1 MLSGQKDRGIAESW
15 PSSACRCGWGSG
27 RARPYNLDVRI
38 PDIVTPPIAWQP
50 EAAERFGIRKV
61 ELEILQQRHEAWI
74 YVRNFPSHR
83 STTQWWKFQLAINGL
98 APELRCTLHVD
109 RVRPLS
115 ILVI

>member
-1 MLSGQKDRGIAESW
+1 VLPGQKDRGIAESW
-15 PSSACRCGWGSG
+15 PSSVCRCGLGSG

-61 ELEILQQRHEAWI
+61 ELEILQQRHKAWI

-83 STTQWWKFQLAINGL
+83 STTQWWKF
-98 APELRCTLHVD
+98 
-109 RVRPLS
+109 
-115 ILVI
+115 

>member
-1 MLSGQKDRGIAESW
+1 VLPGPKGPRDRRELAVQRL
-15 PSSACRCGWGSG
+15 PVRMGSG

-74 YVRNFPSHR
+74 YVRNFQSHR
-83 STTQWWKFQLAINGL
+83 STTQWWKF
-98 APELRCTLHVD
+98 
-109 RVRPLS
+109 
-115 ILVI
+115 